1 MEFYLNPGFILKVN
15 WRHLAWGSGWGHRL
29 ELAHPTLG
37 PRRLGHRDCT
47 HELFCPLT
55 SSGIQ
60 SMGEAT
66 SRISEGRRRVSLGFY
81 SPSSLRAKS
90 LSLATYWPQNMQIL
104 SGSPHY
110 VALDPGTVPSSISSI
125 LGVEIVP
132 SVANSM
138 LVSLN
143 PANTLISN
151 PFNKLSSKYP
161 IWMFLAR
168 TLTDTLRQVI

>member
-1 MEFYLNPGFILKVN
+1 MGLLRHFYGILFKS
-15 WRHLAWGSGWGHRL
+15 WIHSEGELKASGMRQWLGTRGWGHD
-29 ELAHPTLG
+29 HPILC
-37 PRRLGHRDCT
+37 PRRLGLKDCP
-47 HELFCPLT
+47 HGLFCPLT

-60 SMGEAT
+60 SLGEAT
-66 SRISEGRRRVSLGFY
+66 SRLSEGRRRVSLGFY

-90 LSLATYWPQNMQIL
+90 LSLATYCSQNMQIL

-110 VALDPGTVPSSISSI
+110 TALDPGTVPSSISSI

-132 SVANSM
+132 NVANSV

-161 IWMFLAR
+161 I
-168 TLTDTLRQVI
+168 